1 MRAMLAKLFGKLLRT
16 RCVFRT
22 GRFRADRPIHNFAKF
37 QSAIAF
43 EQKFITAHFQP
54 IEDTS

>member
-1 MRAMLAKLFGKLLRT
+1 MLAKLFGKLLRT